1 MAVIRVT
8 KQVVTWIDVD
18 LRLDRNTKPKLS
30 KRDEMKML
38 KLWHN
43 FLQWALDTDTF
54 PVVRGQ
60 SGPYGFSGGYKT
72 SDAKKVIAWLTEH
85 GVKVSCLVEDP
96 KKCLPKRTPKK
107 NR

>member
-1 MAVIRVT
+1 MIRVT

-18 LRLDRNTKPKLS
+18 LRIDRKAKPALS

-38 KLWHN
+38 VLWRA
-43 FLQWALDTDTF
+43 FIQWTLDADMF

-96 KKCLPKRTPKK
+96 KKCLPNRT
-107 NR
+107 RR